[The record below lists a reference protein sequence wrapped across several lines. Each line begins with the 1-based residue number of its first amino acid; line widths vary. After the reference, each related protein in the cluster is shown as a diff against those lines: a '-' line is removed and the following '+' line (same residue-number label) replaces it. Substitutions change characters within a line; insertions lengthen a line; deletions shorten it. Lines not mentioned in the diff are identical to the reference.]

1 LDQPGR
7 ESKTCNWLLALGPA
21 IAIFAVS
28 IHILALKKLYKLV
41 IGTFIGPF
49 IITFAVVLFIFLM
62 QFVWKWVDD
71 FMGKGLEMSIILEL
85 LLYASANLVNVCLP
99 LAILLSSI
107 MTFGNLA
114 EHFELVALKSS
125 GVSLHRIMFPLTLF
139 VIMLTFGAFYFANN
153 VAPVATLKF
162 KTLLWDITQ
171 AKPSI
176 ELRDGVFYNGMEGYS
191 IRVTDN
197 DKATG
202 NLNDMLIY
210 DHSKKDKANK
220 TVIRAER
227 GRMEQTDDKRFLIL
241 TLYNGYTYDESDAQ
255 GDGKSGF
262 PMVQNRFEKDV
273 LRIDVSN
280 FLLSRSDEDQ
290 WKNHMQMLTM
300 GQLLESIDSLSL
312 DLGNRK
318 REYNSYLNRSFHLLN
333 DSNKTDFATIP
344 IMLGYYDSLNYQMK
358 RRAVN
363 IALNIAQNS
372 KNYVSSTKQELF
384 HRKMYINR
392 HYNEWHRKITLPFA
406 CLVFFFIGA
415 PLGAIIKKG
424 GIGLPVVISVLFF
437 LVFHVV
443 SMTGEKMAKTGV
455 LDPFT
460 GMWLSTFVLFPISVF
475 LTYRASKDAMVFE
488 PGTFDRLF
496 AKLKFWKKK
505 DL

>member
-1 LDQPGR
+1 
-7 ESKTCNWLLALGPA
+7 
-21 IAIFAVS
+21 
-28 IHILALKKLYKLV
+28 
-41 IGTFIGPF
+41 
-49 IITFAVVLFIFLM
+49 M

-71 FMGKGLEMSIILEL
+71 FMGKGLETKLILEL
-85 LLYASANLVNVCLP
+85 LVYASANLVNVCLP

-114 EHFELVALKSS
+114 EHFELVALKSA
-125 GVSLHRIMFPLTLF
+125 GISLHRIMLPLTLF
-139 VIMLTFGAFYFANN
+139 VVLLTFGAFYFANN
-153 VAPVATLKF
+153 IAPVATLKF

-197 DKATG
+197 DKDSG
-202 NLNDMLIY
+202 DLNDILIY

-220 TVIRAER
+220 TVIRAEK

-241 TLYNGYTYDESDAQ
+241 TLYNGYTYDESSSSE
-255 GDGKSGF
+255 GPKTGF
-262 PMVQNRFEKDV
+262 PMVQNHFEKDV
-273 LRIDVSN
+273 LRIDMSG
-280 FLLSRSDEDQ
+280 FLLTRTDEDQ
-290 WKNHMQMLTM
+290 WKSHMQMLTM
-300 GQLLESIDSLSL
+300 GQLIESIDSLKLSMRE
-312 DLGNRK
+312 RK
-318 REYNSYLNRSFHLLN
+318 REYKNYISRSVYIMS
-333 DSNKTDFATIP
+333 DSSNVNFESLTALP
-344 IMLGYYDSLNYQMK
+344 GYYDSLNYQMK

-372 KNYVSSTKQELF
+372 KNYIESTNLELF
-384 HRKMYINR
+384 HRTMYINK
-392 HYNEWHRKITLPFA
+392 HYNEWHRKVTLSLA
-406 CLVFFFIGA
+406 CMIFFFIGA

-475 LTYRASKDAMVFE
+475 LTYKASKDAMLFE
-488 PGTFDRLF
+488 PGSIDRFF
-496 AKLKFWKKK
+496 AKFRRKKQP
-505 DL
+505 D

>member
-1 LDQPGR
+1 
-7 ESKTCNWLLALGPA
+7 
-21 IAIFAVS
+21 
-28 IHILALKKLYKLV
+28 
-41 IGTFIGPF
+41 
-49 IITFAVVLFIFLM
+49 
-62 QFVWKWVDD
+62 
-71 FMGKGLEMSIILEL
+71 MGKGLELSIILEL

-125 GVSLHRIMFPLTLF
+125 GISLHRIMLPLTLF
-139 VIMLTFGAFYFANN
+139 VILLTFGAFYFANN

-197 DKATG
+197 DKETG

-241 TLYNGYTYDESDAQ
+241 TLYNGYTYDESDSQ
-255 GDGKSGF
+255 SEGKTGF
-262 PMVQNRFEKDV
+262 PMVQNKFEKDV
-273 LRIDVSN
+273 LRIDVSG

-300 GQLLESIDSLSL
+300 GQLLVSIDSLST
-312 DLGNRK
+312 DFSNR
-318 REYNSYLNRSFHLLN
+318 RDEYNSYLNRSLHLLN
-333 DSNKTDFATIP
+333 DSNNTDISTLDIQP
-344 IMLGYYDSLNYQMK
+344 GYYDSLNYQMK

-363 IALNIAQNS
+363 IALNIAQNT
-372 KNYVSSTKQELF
+372 KNYVASTKQELF

-496 AKLKFWKKK
+496 ARFKLKKKK